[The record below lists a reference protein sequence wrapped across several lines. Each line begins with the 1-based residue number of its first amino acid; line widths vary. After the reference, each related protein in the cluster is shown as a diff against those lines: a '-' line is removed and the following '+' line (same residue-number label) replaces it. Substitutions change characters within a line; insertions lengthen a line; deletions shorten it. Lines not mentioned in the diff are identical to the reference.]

1 MNIPRFRGDCFLTK
15 GVAMANP
22 KKKKK
27 IIERISIF
35 LY

>member
-27 IIERISIF
+27 LLKE
-35 LY
+35 